1 MDTAVDLRQD
11 ARVTRDASPKL
22 IGRGAELERLR
33 EAVRTVRGSDRC
45 VVLLSG
51 EAGVGKSRLVAEFG
65 RSIHDDP
72 PAGRP
77 VVVLGG
83 GCVDVGGSLAYLP
96 VIEML
101 DGARHLGAAIEAE
114 AAALRRTLGGTTV
127 PGMADDIAAAPA
139 GRAASF
145 LRIRELLAGAAAERD
160 VVAVIDDLHWA
171 DRSTL
176 EVISFLAR
184 RLVGTGVLLVLT
196 YRSDELN
203 RRHPL
208 KPVLADLERLGTLDH
223 IRVEPLGPAE
233 VRAQIAAILG
243 VEPEQARA
251 DRVVRLADGNP
262 FHVEELLSLDD
273 DRRLPPSLREVLDA
287 RLDQLDD
294 GSRLLVQQAAA
305 MGRQFDPILLAAVSD
320 ASRSELVTG
329 LRQAVETRI
338 LISDDDGRHYRF
350 RHALLRE
357 AVYDDFSL
365 VERSEAHRRIAQALT
380 DHPEMRDVS
389 PTVAIAER
397 ARHWL
402 AARSEPEAFA
412 TLLEAARSA
421 ATATAWAEA
430 RAAYEA
436 ALALWDRIQ
445 DPVAVAASTRSGVLE
460 QAAEIAWYEGDGRRA
475 LALNRRAQVEPD
487 VIADPIRLGRL
498 AHREASF
505 LDDLG
510 DLAGEGD
517 AAERAFRLIPDD
529 PPSVDRAVALLFVGL
544 HALRL
549 GRVSEAKTSFEQA
562 NDIAQRI
569 GAASEQAASLT
580 WLAIT
585 WVDLGELR
593 RPSDAVAD
601 LDRMQSGISQ
611 HLTWS
616 VVTTWTPWIW
626 LGMGDYGRAIEY
638 ADRLLV
644 DARSR
649 GLDRIVGLWCLAPRA
664 LAEFWLGRWDD
675 AGTTIGRQGDYTWGI
690 DAAVY
695 LRSVAACIA
704 AGRDEPARARSLA
717 AEAIEIARTGFP
729 EQAMVAQAAA
739 AWVELLDD
747 RPDVALDYVRDA
759 WTRAADWEGLVVRSL
774 VLWIGSWAAADL
786 ATRSR
791 SRDDG
796 PGLRTAVEIGA
807 ELATAVQA
815 ALSQAQSAEPS
826 PSATAGLRLVLE
838 LAAAEAARLDRRD
851 DAGTWASIGDRF
863 ERLGDLP
870 RTVLARQRQAEAI
883 LRDRG
888 DRAEAVTA
896 ILGIIDHAET
906 MGADRFRDRA
916 LAVARAAR
924 LKLSPRSRPAQAGAA
939 APNPAPTPN
948 GLWGLSKREREVLAL
963 VVDGRTNR
971 QIGDALFISDKTAS
985 VHVTHVMDKLG
996 VSRRTEAAILAIRAG
1011 IGGDAVEEELIPAT
1025 TRPAHTK

>member
-1 MDTAVDLRQD
+1 MDTGVGLRQD
-11 ARVTRDASPKL
+11 ARVTRDSSPKQ
-22 IGRGAELERLR
+22 IGREAELERLR
-33 EAVRTVRGSDRC
+33 EAVRFVRGADRC

-51 EAGVGKSRLVAEFG
+51 EAGIGKSRLVAEFV
-65 RSIHDDP
+65 RSIHDEP
-72 PAGRP
+72 PTGRP
-77 VVVLGG
+77 VVVLRGA
-83 GCVDVGGSLAYLP
+83 CVDVGGSLAYLP
-96 VIEML
+96 VIELL

-114 AAALRRTLGGTTV
+114 AAGLRRALGGTTV
-127 PGMADDIAAAPA
+127 PDEADDVAAPPTS
-139 GRAASF
+139 RAATF
-145 LRIRELLAGAAAERD
+145 LRIRDLLAAAASERD

-176 EVISFLAR
+176 DVVSFLAR

-196 YRSDELN
+196 FRSDELN

-208 KPVLADLERLGTLDH
+208 KPVLADLERHATLDH
-223 IRVEPLGPAE
+223 IRVEPLDPAE
-233 VRAQIAAILG
+233 VRAQMTAILG
-243 VEPEQARA
+243 VEPEPGRL

-262 FHVEELLSLDD
+262 FYVEELLSLDD

-294 GSRLLVQQAAA
+294 VSLLLVQQAAV

-320 ASRSELVTG
+320 ASRSELISG

-338 LISDDDGRHYRF
+338 LIPADDGRQYRF

-357 AVYDDFSL
+357 AVYDELSP
-365 VERSEAHRRIAQALT
+365 VERIEAHRRIAQALT

-430 RAAYEA
+430 HAAYEA
-436 ALALWDRIQ
+436 ALELWDRIE
-445 DPVAVAASTRSGVLE
+445 DPVSAAASTRSGILE

-487 VIADPIRLGRL
+487 VMADPIRLGRL

-517 AAERAFRLIPDD
+517 AAERAYRLIPDD
-529 PPSVDRAVALLFVGL
+529 PPSVDRAVALSYVGL

-549 GRVSEAKTSFEQA
+549 GRVSEAMTSFEQA
-562 NDIAQRI
+562 NEIAERI
-569 GAASEQAASLT
+569 GARSEQAASLT

-585 WVDLGELR
+585 WVNLGELQ
-593 RPSDAVAD
+593 RPHDAVAE
-601 LDRMQSGISQ
+601 LDRMQAGISE

-626 LGMGDYGRAIEY
+626 MGMGEYGRAIEY
-638 ADRLLV
+638 ADRLLF

-649 GLDRIVGLWCLAPRA
+649 GMDRGVGLWCLAPRA

-675 AGTTIGRQGDYTWGI
+675 ARTTIGRQGDYTWGI
-690 DAAVY
+690 DAAVH

-704 AGRDEPARARSLA
+704 AGRDDPARARSLA

-729 EQAMVAQAAA
+729 EQAMVAQVAA

-759 WTRAADWEGLVVRSL
+759 WTRAADWDGLVVRSL

-796 PGLRTAVEIGA
+796 PGLRTAIEIGA
-807 ELATAVQA
+807 ELAAAVQA
-815 ALSQAQSAEPS
+815 ALSRAQSAEPS
-826 PSATAGLRLVLE
+826 PSATGGLRLVLE
-838 LAAAEAARLDRRD
+838 LTAAEAARLGGRD

-896 ILGIIDHAET
+896 ILVVLGHAET

-916 LAVARAAR
+916 LALARAAR
-924 LKLSPRSRPAQAGAA
+924 LKLSPDSGAA
-939 APNPAPTPN
+939 PPGAPVLIGP
-948 GLWGLSKREREVLAL
+948 WGLSTREREVLAL

-985 VHVTHVMDKLG
+985 VHVTHIMDKLG
-996 VSRRTEAAILAIRAG
+996 VSHRTEAAIMAVRAG
-1011 IGGDAVEEELIPAT
+1011 IGGDAVREEPIPPPPTGGT
-1025 TRPAHTK
+1025 TVLR